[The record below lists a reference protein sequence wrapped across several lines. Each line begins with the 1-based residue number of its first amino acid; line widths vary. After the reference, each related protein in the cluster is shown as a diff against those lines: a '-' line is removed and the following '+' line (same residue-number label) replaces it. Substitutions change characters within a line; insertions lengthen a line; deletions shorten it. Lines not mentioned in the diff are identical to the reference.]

1 MGDTLI
7 REAALLRDIAPAD
20 AAAGAG
26 LARAVGWPHRAEDWA
41 MAIGLGRGVVATLG
55 EDVVAT
61 GLWWPYGE
69 HHATLGMIIV
79 SPEHQGGGLGRRLMQ
94 TLLSQAEGRSLL
106 LNATVPGQPLYEKLG
121 FVLCGGAIRQYQGEA
136 GAVAG
141 PILTEDALLRPAT
154 LADLPVLAKLDQAAT
169 GLPRMPLLRAV
180 LEAGEGTVLTRG
192 GEAAGF
198 SMVRRFGRG
207 IVIGPVV
214 AADLADARALLAH
227 GLQARQGQFVRVD
240 VEDGS
245 PLVDLLTGAG
255 LKPVDR
261 VNSMVRGTLPT
272 PTGPFRR
279 YTLASQALG

>member
-7 REAALLRDIAPAD
+7 REAAVLRDIAPAD
-20 AAAGAG
+20 AAICAG
-26 LARAVGWPHRAEDWA
+26 LARAVGWPHRPEDWE

-55 EDVVAT
+55 EEVVAT
-61 GLWWPYGE
+61 ALWWPYGE

-79 SPEHQGGGLGRRLMQ
+79 SPEHQGAGIGRQLMQ
-94 TLLSQAEGRSLL
+94 ALFAQAEGRSLL
-106 LNATVPGQPLYEKLG
+106 LNATVAGQPLYEKLG
-121 FVLCGGAIRQYQGEA
+121 FVLCGAIRQYQGA
-136 GAVAG
+136 VGAVAE
-141 PILTEDALLRPAT
+141 PILTEGAVLRPAA
-154 LADLPVLAKLDQAAT
+154 LADLPVLERLDQAAT
-169 GLPRMPLLRAV
+169 GLPRGPLLRAV
-180 LEAGEGTVLTRG
+180 LSAGEGTVLMRG

-207 IVIGPVV
+207 LVIGPVV
-214 AADLADARALLAH
+214 AADLADAQALLAH

-245 PLVDLLTGAG
+245 PLADLLTGSG

-272 PTGPFRR
+272 PTGPVRR

>member
-41 MAIGLGRGVVATLG
+41 MAIGLGRGVVATVG
-55 EDVVAT
+55 EEVVAT
-61 GLWWPYGE
+61 ALWWPYGE

-94 TLLSQAEGRSLL
+94 SLLSQAEGRSLL
-106 LNATVPGQPLYEKLG
+106 LNATVAGQPLYEKLG
-121 FVLCGGAIRQYQGEA
+121 FVLCGAIRQYQGEV
-136 GAVAG
+136 GAD
-141 PILTEDALLRPAT
+141 PILALANGATLRPAA
-154 LADLPVLAKLDQAAT
+154 LADLPVLEQLDQAAT
-169 GLPRMPLLRAV
+169 GLPRGPLLRAV
-180 LEAGEGTVLTRG
+180 LEAGEGTVLMRG

-207 IVIGPVV
+207 LVIGPVV

-255 LKPVDR
+255 LKPVDG
-261 VNSMVRGTLPT
+261 VNSMVRGNLPR
-272 PTGPFRR
+272 PAGPVSR

>member
-7 REAALLRDIAPAD
+7 RDAAVLRDIAPAD
-20 AAAGAG
+20 AAICAG
-26 LARAVGWPHRAEDWA
+26 LARAVGWPHRAEDWE
-41 MAIGLGRGVVATLG
+41 MAIELGRGVVATLG
-55 EDVVAT
+55 EEVVAT
-61 GLWWPYGE
+61 ALWWPYGE

-79 SPEHQGGGLGRRLMQ
+79 SPEHQGAGIGRQLMQ
-94 TLLSQAEGRSLL
+94 ALFEQAEGRSLL
-106 LNATVPGQPLYEKLG
+106 LNATVAGQPLYEKLG
-121 FVLCGGAIRQYQGEA
+121 FVLCGAVRQYQGEV
-136 GAVAG
+136 GAVAE
-141 PILTEDALLRPAT
+141 PILSEGAVLRPAT
-154 LADLPVLAKLDQAAT
+154 LADLPVLTQLDAAAT
-169 GLPRMPLLRAV
+169 GLPRGPLLLAV
-180 LEAGEGTVLTRG
+180 LSAGEGTVLMRS

-207 IVIGPVV
+207 LVIGPVV
-214 AADLADARALLAH
+214 AADLADAQALLAH

-245 PLVDLLTGAG
+245 PLADLLTGAG

-272 PTGPFRR
+272 PTGPVRR